1 MNIQKTLDKVEQY
14 HGIPSKIKCKICGKE
29 YKQITA
35 THLKTHDM
43 TMHEYREQFPD
54 APLVS
59 DSLKRRLFENI
70 DINAILKR
78 EREQDIRN
86 EIEIK
91 ATIKR
96 KYIEFVERCKIIPIK
111 ITPPLDEAFDWHHV
125 DKNHVVAAPRKLH
138 RSIRHT
144 LSREQS
150 MNKINNLINHW
161 YKTNCGFEF
170 LSLNEETLKR
180 FLFY

>member
-1 MNIQKTLDKVEQY
+1 MIIQRTFDDEEQY
-14 HGIPSKIKCKICGKE
+14 NRVLPKIKCEICGKE
-29 YKQITA
+29 YKQITD

-43 TMHEYREQFPD
+43 TMHEYRKQFPD

-111 ITPPLDEAFDWHHV
+111 ITPPMDEVFDWHHV

-150 MNKINNLINHW
+150 MIKINEVINLW

-170 LSLNEETLKR
+170 LPLKEETLKNS
-180 FLFY
+180 